1 LAFSHSQPLFFPLL
15 KEGVPHEVGQS
26 CLALALGQKRLRQPQ
41 LGLFRSQRQGQLYL
55 PPVPMVETENYALGP
70 EHFLPQRPLAS
81 NP

>member
-1 LAFSHSQPLFFPLL
+1 
-15 KEGVPHEVGQS
+15 
-26 CLALALGQKRLRQPQ
+26 LALALGQKRLRQPQ